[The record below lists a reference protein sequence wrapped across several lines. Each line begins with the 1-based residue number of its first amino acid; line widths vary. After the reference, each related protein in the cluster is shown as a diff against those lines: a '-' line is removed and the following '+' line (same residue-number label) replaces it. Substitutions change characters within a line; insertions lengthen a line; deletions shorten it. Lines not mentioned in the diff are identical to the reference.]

1 MKRIFIFDWDDTLFP
16 TTELS
21 KNKQSYTEKIDEV
34 FLSHY
39 AKLEE
44 TILQLFEMI
53 VAKHGSVYIVT
64 NSDEG
69 WIPNLLTMYFPKL
82 KKWLL
87 EHQITIISAKSKFQH
102 LLLSYNIESDV
113 RPSHSVNQESHV
125 RPSHSVN
132 QESDVR
138 PSHSVN
144 QESVLQLDLP
154 LAPNT
159 KGHSVNKE
167 NQVPFNKNRPLQIQ
181 CKLLAF
187 YYVCILEQMNP
198 KEDSICVIGD
208 SFVEFQ
214 AFNLLIECFP
224 SYDIKHKKKIMFVY
238 ELAPSLEDIDKK
250 LKLLISTFQSKRMD
264 PQADQLIQN
273 EKTFFNLQTEDII
286 II

>member
-102 LLLSYNIESDV
+102 LLLSYNI
-113 RPSHSVNQESHV
+113 
-125 RPSHSVN
+125 
-132 QESDVR
+132 ESDVR